1 MATKSDILTALLSS
15 IPDTYDKSVGSFI
28 YDSLAA
34 VAEQI
39 SGMDTSISAAQ
50 DKLSIGNLM
59 GDELASRVNERTGL
73 TRKAATYAIGI
84 VTVTGTGTIN
94 IGDLFE
100 TAVGTQFKATETKV
114 ITASGFVNIQAVIAG
129 SAGDV
134 PAGTITL
141 FPVTLTGFT
150 SVTNASPTAGGFD
163 AESDADLLQRY
174 YDYIQAP
181 ATSGNKNEYV
191 VWAKS
196 VSGVGDAR
204 AIALWNGNNTVKV
217 VIIDSD
223 KQPASAPIVLNV
235 QNYIDPGITGL
246 GDGVAPIGAFVTVIS
261 ATGVSINVSAT
272 IVLSPGY
279 DLPTATT
286 NIQNAL
292 IVFLQSIAFQ
302 QSIVSYAKVG
312 EAILNALGVADY
324 SSLTVNGSTSNIS
337 IGNEQ
342 VAILGTTTITL

>member
-1 MATKSDILTALLSS
+1 MATKSDILTALLSA

-50 DKLSIGNLM
+50 DKLSIGNLI

-94 IGDLFE
+94 IGALFE
-100 TAVGTQFKATETKV
+100 TAAGTQFEATETKV
-114 ITASGFVNIQAVIAG
+114 IAASGSVNIQAVIAG

-134 PAGTITL
+134 PTGTITL

-150 SVTNASPTAGGFD
+150 AVTNGSPTEGGFD

-174 YDYIQAP
+174 YDYVQAP

-191 VWAKS
+191 IWAKS

-204 AIALWNGNNTVKV
+204 VIALWNGNNTVKV
-217 VIIDSD
+217 VILDSN

-246 GDGVAPIGAFVTVIS
+246 GDGVAPIGAFVTVAS
-261 ATGVSINVSAT
+261 ATAVNINISVT
-272 IVLSPGY
+272 IVLSAGY
-279 DLPTATT
+279 SLPIATT
-286 NIQNAL
+286 NIQAAL
-292 IVFLQSIAFQ
+292 TSYFQTIAFK
-302 QSIVSYAKVG
+302 QSSVSYAQVG
-312 EAILNALGVADY
+312 EAILNAAGVEDY
-324 SSLTVNGSTSNIS
+324 SGLTVNGGTTNITVS
-337 IGNEQ
+337 DLF
-342 VAILGTTTITL
+342 VAVLGTTTIT